1 MIYISYFIL
10 LKWIFPQCHPPHI
23 NATKNLQVRTISLSI
38 AKEQL
43 SEIYFFLS
51 FLNTPVTH
59 NTQQGIFFIHLQH
72 FEIVKCINRQEL
84 HKHNETKMDSK
95 IKDPSKHVPYHY
107 QILNERRWRYNNPRI
122 LYLKYTALFLYP
134 CIVFLHHICK
144 KKLFPFILLE
154 QKKKIIKQSNKD
166 QFLVDLQNRKSRHKI
181 YQKFSSRRRYKH

>member
-1 MIYISYFIL
+1 MVCLLWGHNWNRKRVLFHDLYFIFY
-10 LKWIFPQCHPPHI
+10 ITEVNISSVSPSTHQRHQEPSS
-23 NATKNLQVRTISLSI
+23 KNNISIDCKRTII
-38 AKEQL
+38 RN
-43 SEIYFFLS
+43 IFFLS

-84 HKHNETKMDSK
+84 HKHNATKMDSK

-107 QILNERRWRYNNPRI
+107 QILNERRWRYNNPII

-144 KKLFPFILLE
+144 KNYSLL
-154 QKKKIIKQSNKD
+154 
-166 QFLVDLQNRKSRHKI
+166 
-181 YQKFSSRRRYKH
+181 Y

>member
-1 MIYISYFIL
+1 MSPSTHQRHQEPSSKNNISIDC
-10 LKWIFPQCHPPHI
+10 K
-23 NATKNLQVRTISLSI
+23 RTII
-38 AKEQL
+38 RN
-43 SEIYFFLS
+43 IFFLS

-84 HKHNETKMDSK
+84 HKHNATKMDSK

-144 KKLFPFILLE
+144 KNYSLLYYNVIE

-181 YQKFSSRRRYKH
+181 YQKYSSRRRYKH